1 MCRLALV
8 LGYYLSTNFT
18 NPEIGIN
25 WLDTMLTLV
34 RCDVNT
40 PDKLFA
46 KKRKKKN
53 SRRFFKN
60 LRLMICLNHSSQEI
74 YILQI
79 KVKS

>member
-1 MCRLALV
+1 MWRLALV

-46 KKRKKKN
+46 KKRKKKKQQKV
-53 SRRFFKN
+53 FQKFKTDDMPKSFIT
-60 LRLMICLNHSSQEI
+60 RDI
-74 YILQI
+74 Y
-79 KVKS
+79 SAN